1 MPRESNQ
8 KTEAAAAHF
17 FEDVSSLRLVRRLI
31 MENFNTYA
39 KRYAAALFF
48 MVIVAGTTALSA
60 WIMRDIIESLFV
72 DKDFDKIKIVALT
85 VVSIFLIKGVSSYF
99 QIILLSR
106 VGNDIVASIQMQL
119 YEKIIKQGGDFYIRY
134 PSNDLVTRISSNAQ
148 SARKVI
154 DVLVVSFGRDLL
166 TLIGLVIVM
175 IIQDWVLALT
185 ALIVA
190 PPIILLVSSFVRRV
204 RKVAKQQFIS
214 STLIISAMQDT
225 LRGITIVKSFGMED
239 TLTKRMFEAVD
250 DVRLRN
256 NKIAELSART
266 SPVMESFGGICIG
279 VLILYAGW
287 QVSTDSNAPG
297 EFMAFLTALLLAYDP
312 ARRLARMH
320 IGLEAGLVGVRLM
333 YEILD
338 GDLVVID
345 KPNAPALTVSKGKIV
360 LRDVDFTYRVDP
372 DKDLRVFNALNL
384 VAEGGKTTAL
394 VGPSGGGKTTI
405 INLIQRFYDVEDGT
419 IEIDGK
425 DIRSV
430 KLESLRENIAF
441 VSQDTFLFSGSVYEN
456 ILAGR
461 AGASA
466 ADVEAAARDANAH
479 SFIVQLEHGYE
490 TQLGEN
496 GASLSGGQRQRVAIA
511 RAILKNAPIVL
522 LDEAT
527 SALDTQSEKL
537 VQEAF
542 ERLKRGRTT
551 LVIAHRLSTIRNA
564 DCIHVIQDGRC
575 VESGSHEVLMRDGV
589 TYKALH
595 ELQFQGGS
603 SDTSNIS

>member
-17 FEDVSSLRLVRRLI
+17 FQDVSSLQLVRRLI

-48 MVIVAGTTALSA
+48 MVIVAGMTALSA
-60 WIMRDIIESLFV
+60 WIMRDIIESLFI
-72 DKDFDKIKIVALT
+72 DKDFNKIKIVALV

-119 YEKIIKQGGDFYIRY
+119 YEKIVRQGGDFYIRY

-185 ALIVA
+185 ALLVA

-250 DVRLRN
+250 DVRRRN

-297 EFMAFLTALLLAYDP
+297 EFMAFLTAMLLAYDP

-338 GDLVVID
+338 GELLVTD
-345 KPNAPALTVSKGKIV
+345 KPNAPALTVSKGKVV
-360 LRDVDFTYRVDP
+360 LRDVDFTYRADP

-405 INLIQRFYDVEDGT
+405 INLIQRFYDVENGV
-419 IEIDGK
+419 IEIDGN

-479 SFIVQLEHGYE
+479 SFIEQLEHGYE
-490 TQLGEN
+490 TPLGEN
-496 GASLSGGQRQRVAIA
+496 GASLSGGQRQRIAIA
-511 RAILKNAPIVL
+511 RAILKNATIVL

-542 ERLKRGRTT
+542 ERLKKGRTT

-575 VESGSHEVLMRDGV
+575 VESGSHETLMRDGV

-595 ELQFQGGS
+595 ELQFQGVS
-603 SDTSNIS
+603 SDTSIS

>member
-8 KTEAAAAHF
+8 KTEAAAAAYF
-17 FEDVSSLRLVRRLI
+17 FQDVSSLQLVRRLI

-48 MVIVAGTTALSA
+48 MVIVAGMTALSA
-60 WIMRDIIESLFV
+60 WIMRDIIESLFI
-72 DKDFDKIKIVALT
+72 DKDFNKIKIVALV

-119 YEKIIKQGGDFYIRY
+119 YEKIVRQGGDFYIRY

-185 ALIVA
+185 ALLVA

-250 DVRLRN
+250 DVRRRN

-297 EFMAFLTALLLAYDP
+297 EFMAFLTAMLLAYDP

-338 GDLVVID
+338 GELLVTD
-345 KPNAPALTVSKGKIV
+345 KPNAPALTVSKGKVV
-360 LRDVDFTYRVDP
+360 LRDVDFTYRADP

-405 INLIQRFYDVEDGT
+405 INLIQRFYDVENGV
-419 IEIDGK
+419 IEIDGN

-479 SFIVQLEHGYE
+479 SFIEQLEHGYE
-490 TQLGEN
+490 TPLGEN
-496 GASLSGGQRQRVAIA
+496 GASLSGGQRQRIAIA

-542 ERLKRGRTT
+542 ERLKKGRTT

-575 VESGSHEVLMRDGV
+575 VESGSHETLMRDGV

-595 ELQFQGGS
+595 ELQFQGVS
-603 SDTSNIS
+603 SDTSIS